1 MLDEVNHELYV
12 HCEDAAN
19 EIVGRILN
27 QLNEHF
33 RKMPV
38 PASFA
43 GEGQDYLNF
52 LVRRASCCGLENVG
66 TVAKRAAELVRTALE
81 GLSAAERFVLDCYVL
96 EMREQV
102 PEDEDDPSLEANEMS
117 NELPDN
123 DELTEYIVGFWGD
136 HLYDARDDEEERDSR
151 LDITVTPLKLGDK
164 CPYCGGRLLPVVYG
178 EPGPEL
184 FEKADRGEV
193 ILGGCIV
200 SGLDPEKEC
209 AECGF
214 QFLEVDEKELRG

>member
-1 MLDEVNHELYV
+1 MP
-12 HCEDAAN
+12 CERTAA
-19 EIVGRILN
+19 
-27 QLNEHF
+27 
-33 RKMPV
+33 
-38 PASFA
+38 A
-43 GEGQDYLNF
+43 G
-52 LVRRASCCGLENVG
+52 
-66 TVAKRAAELVRTALE
+66 VRTTGLQIALHATR
-81 GLSAAERFVLDCYVL
+81 S
-96 EMREQV
+96 
-102 PEDEDDPSLEANEMS
+102 PI
-117 NELPDN
+117 
-123 DELTEYIVGFWGD
+123 T
-136 HLYDARDDEEERDSR
+136 LYDARDDEEERDSR